1 MPTSERDTRSIEAV
15 VERTQVGLVHG
26 GGGRLAQVLV
36 DYVFGER
43 LDSLWLPGQYD
54 GAVIEI
60 GGVRLA
66 VATDSFVVNPL
77 FFPGGNIGM
86 LAVNG
91 TINDLAM
98 CGARPKFLCA
108 GFILEEGLDME
119 ALDRIATSMRESAE
133 SQDVR
138 FLTGDTKVVNRGK
151 GDGLYIN
158 TTGLGV
164 IEHDTVI
171 EAKNVRPGD
180 VVLINGDIGRHGIA
194 ITSSRVG
201 LGYERSISSDCAP
214 MVRPVLDLLDAGLEV
229 RCLRDLTRGGLA
241 GRLNEVAQAA
251 KARIE
256 IREIDVP
263 IRSEVRDAC
272 DFLGLDPYHVSNEGR
287 FVAFVA
293 PGDAARA
300 LEVLRGAGDDA
311 AAARIGE
318 VGDAADGLVVV
329 RPTVGSPRILDTL
342 SGEHLPRSS

>member
-1 MPTSERDTRSIEAV
+1 MPNNEPGTRSIQAV
-15 VERTQVGLVHG
+15 GERTQVGLAHG
-26 GGGRLAQVLV
+26 GGGRLAQDLV
-36 DYVFGER
+36 DHVFGER
-43 LDSLWLPGQYD
+43 LGSLWLPGQYD
-54 GAVIEI
+54 GAVIEFD
-60 GGVRLA
+60 GVRLA

-77 FFPGGNIGM
+77 FFPGGNIGT

-91 TINDLAM
+91 TLNDLAM

-119 ALDRIATSMRESAE
+119 ALDRITTSMRDSAE
-133 SQDVR
+133 SQNVR
-138 FLTGDTKVVNRGK
+138 FLTGDAKVVNQGK

-180 VVLINGDIGRHGIA
+180 AVLINGDIGRHGISVM
-194 ITSSRVG
+194 SSRVG
-201 LGYERSISSDCAP
+201 LGYERSIASDCAP
-214 MVRPVLDLLDAGLEV
+214 LVRPVLDLLDEGLKV
-229 RCLRDLTRGGLA
+229 HCLRDLTRGGLA
-241 GRLNEVAQAA
+241 GRLNEVARAA
-251 KARIE
+251 GARIE

-263 IRSEVRDAC
+263 IRSEVREAS

-293 PGDAARA
+293 PEDAARA
-300 LEVLRGAGDDA
+300 LEVLRGAGEDA
-311 AAARIGE
+311 AAALIGE

-329 RPTVGSPRILDTL
+329 RPNAGSPRILDTL
-342 SGEHLPRSS
+342 SGEQLPRNS

>member
-1 MPTSERDTRSIEAV
+1 MPNPETDARSMQTAA
-15 VERTQVGLVHG
+15 ERTQVGLAHG

-77 FFPGGNIGM
+77 FFPGGNIGT

-119 ALDRIATSMRESAE
+119 ALDRIATSMRESAK

-194 ITSSRVG
+194 IMSSRVG

-214 MVRPVLDLLDAGLEV
+214 MVRPVLDLLDEGLEV

-293 PGDAARA
+293 PDDAGRA
-300 LEVLRGAGDDA
+300 LEVLRGTGEDA

-329 RPTVGSPRILDTL
+329 RPTVGSPRILDTP
-342 SGEHLPRSS
+342 SGENLPRRS